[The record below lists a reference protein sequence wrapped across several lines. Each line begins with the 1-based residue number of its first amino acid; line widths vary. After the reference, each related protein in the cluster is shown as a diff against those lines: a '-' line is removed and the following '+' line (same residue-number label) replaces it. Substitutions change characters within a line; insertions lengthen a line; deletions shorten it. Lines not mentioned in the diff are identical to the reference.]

1 MTDTAEQQST
11 PKAPKD
17 KNCPFCG
24 QAFTSSSL
32 GRHLDLYVK
41 EKNPRPPDGIHD
53 VEEIRKIRGGIT
65 RRHPRNSLA
74 RRETLTPVGTPNT
87 TTRKSPGSDAES
99 STKSPVLPRSAH
111 GSVTNLNLSGPR
123 WEGSTAASTDAAPD
137 SAKRSVPTRA
147 MSRQM
152 VKAQFEMKQK
162 FQDAIDTSKAA
173 ELALREIIGSWR
185 AAKTN
190 VDINSM
196 PFDFDPLSLDFPALT
211 LQCLKKPPTLFSSTQ
226 HPTATSWS
234 ISPPGQ
240 RQFEALT
247 AFFRDEFMKYKTKC
261 IAAATA
267 AEEDLGYPAQLKLSQ
282 PDPKEAAKRAE
293 KAVESLEEQVTE
305 HLQSAYSVWTS
316 LDQQRQSELWVLEL
330 ARIVGRGQT
339 ELEKLK
345 EAQQT
350 LRQENAKLKTQLE
363 QLGRL
368 QQSRDS
374 RIVSPTTIPMKEA
387 MIEYLEEQRVNH
399 GRVGVALKVDDGR
412 SDLSTVVAKSIEKW
426 KTVIVNARAANNSL
440 SSQRTLDAGSGPLSP
455 ALVTGGSQ
463 ASQSQSVIS
472 APDTAHT
479 TQTQQSRPQQQ
490 QQQPPPPSPLETP
503 TQQSRPQQQQ
513 QPPPPSPLETPTQQH
528 HKPVPT
534 LQQAPKGR
542 NLGTTATAS
551 QPRASQPTVV
561 SQTSSVPVTT
571 SVASTDDAGSD
582 LDADAEMED
591 DDEGYAAM
599 NTPASR
605 PLQTMSIAANPP
617 QPSHES
623 DGIKLEVPRTRGPAQ
638 RVAVGSPYAR
648 SVSHAAPS
656 NGRARGAQ
664 MSNRSATNFIP
675 AVPRNQEADPNTMP
689 PFTTQAELGIPV
701 PDMSGDP
708 MYMD

>member
-11 PKAPKD
+11 LKAAKD

-41 EKNPRPPDGIHD
+41 EKNPKPPDGIHD

-87 TTRKSPGSDAES
+87 TRKSPGSDAES
-99 STKSPVLPRSAH
+99 STRSPVLPKSAH
-111 GSVTNLNLSGPR
+111 GSVTSLNLSGPR
-123 WEGSTAASTDAAPD
+123 WEGTAASNDAAPD

-190 VDINSM
+190 VDIKSM

-211 LQCLKKPPTLFSSTQ
+211 LQCLKQPPTLFSSTQ

-247 AFFRDEFMKYKTKC
+247 AYFRDEFSKYRTKC

-330 ARIVGRGQT
+330 ARSVGRGQT
-339 ELEKLK
+339 ELEKFR

-350 LRQENAKLKTQLE
+350 LKQENAKLKTQME

-368 QQSRDS
+368 QQARDS

-412 SDLSTVVAKSIEKW
+412 SDLSTVVARSIDKW
-426 KTVIVNARAANNSL
+426 KTVIINARAANNSL
-440 SSQRTLDAGSGPLSP
+440 SSQRALDAGSGPLSP

-463 ASQSQSVIS
+463 ASQSQSVTS
-472 APDTAHT
+472 APDTTYT
-479 TQTQQSRPQQQ
+479 TQTQQPRPQQQ
-490 QQQPPPPSPLETP
+490 QQQQQQQQHPPPSPLG
-503 TQQSRPQQQQ
+503 
-513 QPPPPSPLETPTQQH
+513 TPTQQH
-528 HKPVPT
+528 HNTVPT

-542 NLGTTATAS
+542 NLATTATPS
-551 QPRASQPTVV
+551 QPRPTQTTVV

-582 LDADAEMED
+582 LDADADAEMED
-591 DDEGYAAM
+591 DDDGYAAM

-605 PLQTMSIAANPP
+605 PLQTMPMAANPG
-617 QPSHES
+617 HES
-623 DGIKLEVPRTRGPAQ
+623 DATKLEVPRTRGPAQ
-638 RVAVGSPYAR
+638 RAAAGSPYAR

-656 NGRARGAQ
+656 NNRARGAQ
-664 MSNRSATNFIP
+664 LSNRSATNFIP
-675 AVPRNQEADPNTMP
+675 AVPRNQEASPNTMP
-689 PFTTQAELGIPV
+689 TFTTQAEMGIPV